1 MSVFFEENGDE
12 YDKNKILETSPNGMF
27 VRYDDILGEGAS
39 KTVYRGLDVTNNKV
53 IAWNTISVINLTIK
67 NKEKVCKEI
76 EILKSVNHNN
86 ILKMITHWYNKEKKE
101 IIIITEIMS
110 YTLKKFIEE
119 HIESVDISFF
129 KKWSLQILE
138 GLKYLH
144 SKNIIHR
151 DLKLNNIFID
161 SYTSR
166 ICIGDFGLST
176 NTKTYSCIGT
186 PEYMAPEIYDE
197 NYDEKVDIYAFGLCL
212 IEMFTNEIPYNEC
225 SNVMQ
230 IYRKVSNH
238 ILPLSIEKVEDP
250 DFKLLINILLG
261 PKESRPSAEEL
272 LNNPLFKVI

>member
-76 EILKSVNHNN
+76 EILKSVNHNT

-119 HIESVDISFF
+119 NTETVDISNF

-151 DLKLNNIFID
+151 DLK
-161 SYTSR
+161 YT
-166 ICIGDFGLST
+166 
-176 NTKTYSCIGT
+176 TKITT
-186 PEYMAPEIYDE
+186 
-197 NYDEKVDIYAFGLCL
+197 K
-212 IEMFTNEIPYNEC
+212 
-225 SNVMQ
+225 
-230 IYRKVSNH
+230 K
-238 ILPLSIEKVEDP
+238 
-250 DFKLLINILLG
+250 
-261 PKESRPSAEEL
+261 
-272 LNNPLFKVI
+272 